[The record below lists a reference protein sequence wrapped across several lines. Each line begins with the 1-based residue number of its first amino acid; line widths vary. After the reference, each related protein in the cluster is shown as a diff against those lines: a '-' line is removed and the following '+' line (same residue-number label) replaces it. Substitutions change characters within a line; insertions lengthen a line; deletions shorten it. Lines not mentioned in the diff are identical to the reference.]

1 MPKYLIMA
9 SYTAEGARG
18 LLREGASGRVGAIE
32 QMTKAAGGSVEAIY
46 FAFGKTDVFVV
57 VDVPDAATAAAVSIT
72 VSAGG
77 GATTRTIPL
86 LSVAEVDAATH
97 KAISYRPPGA

>member
-1 MPKYLIMA
+1 MPRYLIMA

-18 LLREGASGRVGAIE
+18 LLKEGASGRVGAIE
-32 QMTKAAGGSVEAIY
+32 QMAKASGGSVEAIY

-57 VDVPDAATAAAVSIT
+57 VDAPDAATAAAISIT
-72 VSAGG
+72 VNAGG

-86 LSVAEVDAATH
+86 LTVEEVDAATR